1 MPAMYMPR
9 VRGVNRGT
17 AFALVRRRPRP
28 QIDATVKTFLRALA
42 ERNTDPSRRRWLY
55 VPYDQLSDAIGPLAR
70 EAPETLGIVLIEA
83 PQKASRRPYHKQK
96 LAFVLAN
103 QRHFALEQ
111 AARGVAVRYTLSQ
124 GGYADTLAPL
134 ATELGPLRVMEPAER
149 ELRAELAPL
158 VRDGRLDVL
167 PHEGWLSTRAD
178 FIAGV
183 GSDPPWRMDAFYRQV
198 RRRSG
203 LLMDAQGE
211 PEGGQFSFDAEN
223 RRPWPGTP
231 AAPTPPR
238 FVPDAITQEVG
249 ALIAQRFADH
259 PGTLELETIP
269 ASAAD
274 AKRLWAWALDSCLPH
289 FGPFEDAMSTRSSGL
304 FHTRISALLNVHRL
318 LPQCVV
324 TDVARAALPLAS
336 REGFVR
342 QILGWREFVRHVHA
356 ETDGLRRLP
365 EPRNAAAKRR
375 AASAAPA
382 PRIAVG
388 ADFADGGARPSALE
402 AHEPLPPAFWGT
414 PSGLHCLDT
423 VVTDVWREGYGH
435 HITRLM
441 VLANLGTLL
450 GIEPR
455 ALTDWFWI
463 AYADAY
469 DWVVEPNV
477 LGMGTFATG
486 ELMTTKPYVSGAAY
500 LARMGDYCAGCA
512 FDPARTCPITRLYWA
527 FLGRNAET
535 LRRNPRVAGP
545 VSAALRRSDAER
557 TEDRRVLTVV
567 RDTLARGEALTPAS
581 LRKPESAR

>member
-1 MPAMYMPR
+1 
-9 VRGVNRGT
+9 
-17 AFALVRRRPRP
+17 
-28 QIDATVKTFLRALA
+28 VKTFLRALA
-42 ERNTDPSRRRWLY
+42 ERNTDPARRRWIY
-55 VPYDQLSDAIGPLAR
+55 VPYDQLSDALGPLAR

-111 AARGVAVRYTLSQ
+111 AARGVAVRYAISD
-124 GGYADTLAPL
+124 GGYADTLAAL
-134 ATELGPLRVMEPAER
+134 ATELGPLRMMEAAER

-158 VRDGRLDVL
+158 VRDGRVEVL

-178 FIAGV
+178 FVEAV

-203 LLMDAQGE
+203 LLMDAHGE

-259 PGTLELETIP
+259 PGTLDLETIP

-274 AKRLWAWALDSCLPH
+274 AERLWAWALDACLPH

-318 LPQCVV
+318 LPRRVV
-324 TDVARAALPLAS
+324 TDVARAPLPLAS

-365 EPRNAAAKRR
+365 APRNAAAKRR

-382 PRIAVG
+382 PRVEVG
-388 ADFADGGARPSALE
+388 VDFADGGARPSALD

-423 VVTDVWREGYGH
+423 VVADVWREGYGH

-455 ALTDWFWI
+455 ALTDWFWV

-557 TEDRRVLTVV
+557 GEDRRVLTVV

-581 LRKPESAR
+581 LRKPDAAR

>member
-1 MPAMYMPR
+1 
-9 VRGVNRGT
+9 
-17 AFALVRRRPRP
+17 
-28 QIDATVKTFLRALA
+28 VKTFLRALA
-42 ERNTDPSRRRWLY
+42 ERNSDPARRRWIY
-55 VPYDQLSDAIGPLAR
+55 VPYDQLSDALGPLAR
-70 EAPETLGIVLIEA
+70 EAPETLGIVLIES

-111 AARGVAVRYTLSQ
+111 AARGVAVHYAISE
-124 GGYADTLAPL
+124 GGYGDALAS
-134 ATELGPLRVMEPAER
+134 AAAELGPLRMMEAAER

-158 VRDGRLDVL
+158 VRDGRLEVV
-167 PHEGWLSTRAD
+167 PHDGWLSTRAD
-178 FIAGV
+178 FLEAV
-183 GSDPPWRMDAFYRQV
+183 GGDPPWRMDAFYRQV
-198 RRRSG
+198 RRRSR
-203 LLMDAQGE
+203 LLMDAHGE

-223 RRPWPGTP
+223 RRPWPGAP

-238 FVPDAITQEVG
+238 FPPDAITQEVG
-249 ALIAQRFADH
+249 ALIDTRFASH
-259 PGTLELETIP
+259 PGTLDLGAVP
-269 ASAAD
+269 ASADD
-274 AKRLWAWALDSCLPH
+274 AERLWAWALSACLPQ

-318 LPQCVV
+318 LPRRVV
-324 TDVARAALPLAS
+324 ADVAGAALPLAS

-342 QILGWREFVRHVHA
+342 QILGWREFVRHVHV

-365 EPRNAAAKRR
+365 PPKSAAAKR
-375 AASAAPA
+375 AARTHHASP
-382 PRIAVG
+382 PEIRT
-388 ADFADGGARPSALE
+388 DFADGGARPSALD
-402 AHEPLPPAFWGT
+402 AHAPLPPAFWGT

-423 VVTDVWREGYGH
+423 VVADVWREGYGH

-450 GIEPR
+450 GLEPR
-455 ALTDWFWI
+455 ALTDWFWV

-500 LARMGDYCAGCA
+500 LARMSDYCGECA
-512 FDPARTCPITRLYWA
+512 FDPARSCPITRLYWA

-545 VSAALRRSDAER
+545 VSAALKRSDAER

-567 RDTLARGEALTPAS
+567 RDTLARGEALTPAR
-581 LRKPESAR
+581 LRASDTNG